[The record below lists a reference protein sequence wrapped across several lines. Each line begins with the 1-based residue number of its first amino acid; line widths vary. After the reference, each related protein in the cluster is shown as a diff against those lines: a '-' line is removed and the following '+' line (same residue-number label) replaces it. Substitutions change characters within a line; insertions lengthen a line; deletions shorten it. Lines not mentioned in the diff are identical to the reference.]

1 MGQFARW
8 LLDDNQKEL
17 FDYLF
22 AIVLNAVFL
31 VLIALLLWPLGK
43 AAMALRFA
51 KGYWIFW
58 TAVIATACVLAL
70 LQRIFRMNLDDHF
83 DAYVITGLIFS
94 GFVQVGWSAF
104 AAPVIHDFIIDA
116 PIWMVIILY
125 AVGVVSCWIASVIMA
140 AFYMGSIYR
149 MVNLALA
156 VLSFIVFSVWPN
168 AGGAIY
174 GWFFDFF
181 W

>member
-8 LLDDNQKEL
+8 LLHENQKEL

-31 VLIALLLWPLGK
+31 LLIALLLWPMGK
-43 AAMALRFA
+43 STMALGLAR
-51 KGYWIFW
+51 GYWIFW

-70 LQRIFRMNLDDHF
+70 LQRVFRMNLYDHF

-104 AAPVIHDFIIDA
+104 AAPVIHTFVADA
-116 PIWMVIILY
+116 PIWMAIILY
-125 AVGVVSCWIASVIMA
+125 AVGIISCWIASVIVA

-149 MVNLALA
+149 MVSLALA
-156 VLSFIVFSVWPN
+156 ALSFIVFSVWPA

-174 GWFFDFF
+174 GWFFDLF